1 MKVIVNGFCLSIF
14 LLAAACGVKQGS
26 AGFKGD
32 SPQDAFGSIGRGT
45 KLTLLKDLEIPANQ
59 SQVMIGPV
67 ESYSKIEGEGNTV
80 RKTYLVCGISARETS
95 LDRRVLKVGSVIELN
110 GESTS
115 IPNGENSSFNI
126 EAVGISNPSPL
137 EVLGCMKLVSSCWE
151 GVCDQSQQVSFKVQ
165 DFETVL
171 KGLATIERAASVV
184 IPSN

>member
-14 LLAAACGVKQGS
+14 LLASACGVKQGV
-26 AGFKGD
+26 AGLKGD
-32 SPQDAFGSIGRGT
+32 SHQDSFGSIGRGT

-67 ESYSKIEGEGNTV
+67 ESYSRIEGEGNTL

-110 GESTS
+110 GESSS
-115 IPNGENSSFNI
+115 IPNGENSPFNI
-126 EAVGISNPSPL
+126 EGVGISNPSAL
-137 EVLGCMKLVSSCWE
+137 EVLGCIKLVTRCWE
-151 GVCDQSQQVSFKVQ
+151 SICDPSQQVSFKVQ
-165 DFETVL
+165 DLETIL
-171 KGLATIERAASVV
+171 KGLATIQRAAPVV